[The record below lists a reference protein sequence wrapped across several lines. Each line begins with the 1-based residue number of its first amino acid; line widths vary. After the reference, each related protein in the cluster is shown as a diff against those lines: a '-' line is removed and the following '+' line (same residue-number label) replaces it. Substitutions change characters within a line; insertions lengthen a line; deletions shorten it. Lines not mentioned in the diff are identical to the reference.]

1 MTIGGNIDVCRL
13 TSRHVEL
20 VSAQRT
26 AARYPE
32 KSSGRRNGI
41 WGTKIME
48 FLPLIGILIAAFVAW
63 KLLKGVIKLA
73 VIGLL
78 VAGGA
83 WFLFGGMAIGVSA

>member
-1 MTIGGNIDVCRL
+1 MTIGGSIDVCHL
-13 TSRHVEL
+13 TSRHAEL

-32 KSSGRRNGI
+32 TSSGRQNGI

-63 KLLKGVIKLA
+63 KLLKGVVKLA

-78 VAGGA
+78 VAGAA
-83 WFLFGGMAIGVSA
+83 WFFLGDLG